1 MEKGKKKCTKQ
12 KDRTGATGT
21 PRSPMKRKIESGP
34 EEIGANGEPEAKKRA
49 LSTESAAS
57 RFRDGL
63 LNRDVLEDY
72 KQAYADSKP

>member
-1 MEKGKKKCTKQ
+1 
-12 KDRTGATGT
+12 
-21 PRSPMKRKIESGP
+21 MKRKIESGP